1 MPHRGRTPV
10 FPVSYFATKYF
21 RRPSYAPE
29 CRFPGPYQMHN
40 RLRDF
45 SYLYVRRANMKRISA
60 PLAVVCCVL
69 ALLFVGHAQAQQVS
83 SADKDKALQL
93 LESSK
98 KDVVDAT
105 KGLSEAQWNFKTAP
119 DRWSIAECILRVC
132 LPEELTPQKMT
143 GASHLCL
150 APWMLLP
157 WMVFGPVI
165 GYAHQRTGA
174 RLKPAPLRRQWR
186 LPTKIEKYSRARCP
200 VS

>member
-1 MPHRGRTPV
+1 VPHRRRTPV

-45 SYLYVRRANMKRISA
+45 SYLYVRRTNRKRISA

-98 KDVVDAT
+98 KDVLDAT

-143 GASHLCL
+143 GRRICASPHGCCFRGWFSAQLL
-150 APWMLLP
+150 A
-157 WMVFGPVI
+157 
-165 GYAHQRTGA
+165 T
-174 RLKPAPLRRQWR
+174 
-186 LPTKIEKYSRARCP
+186 PTKEQ
-200 VS
+200 VHD